1 MGPIMDRTINFVFQ
15 ASKKIRTQTRLS
27 SGTASVSYAA
37 IDWIKQRVKLA
48 EPRILVVGVGKPG
61 NSVCKNLMH
70 YLPGCALSV
79 SNRTATKAASLAQNL
94 KCHYL
99 PLDGWQAQANR
110 FDVIL
115 LSTEASSPILLPE
128 HLDGHRQQFVL
139 DLAVP
144 ANAHPGIAAMPM
156 VCFANVDDISAMM
169 EATLRQRMA
178 EVPAAEAIIADQI
191 AEFYE
196 WLRGYRHS
204 PEQSKKHEYSAGECL
219 QHQRRVRHD
228 KSGRK
233 NGLDRRGQNHFGNAN
248 QHETRRCRFDS
259 HLFCQRCSAAAGSVI
274 ARLQLVGGNKFG
286 VAFFVGHY
294 NWGAQLARFGNQ
306 KRLDGGQS
314 SFGGF
319 AQLNVP
325 FRKSHLFFSNF
336 HISKL

>member
-48 EPRILVVGVGKPG
+48 EPRILVVGAGKPG

-70 YLPGCALSV
+70 HLPGCALSV
-79 SNRTATKAASLAQNL
+79 SNRTAAKAASLAQNL

-139 DLAVP
+139 DLAVS

-169 EATLRQRMA
+169 ETTLRQRMA

-204 PEQSKKHEYSAGECL
+204 PEQSKNMSTVPVSAYNISGE
-219 QHQRRVRHD
+219 D
-228 KSGRK
+228 AMIK
-233 NGLDRRGQNHFGNAN
+233 
-248 QHETRRCRFDS
+248 
-259 HLFCQRCSAAAGSVI
+259 AAAKMGWIDEDKAILETLTSMKRAGADLI
-274 ARLQLVGGNKFG
+274 ATYFAKDAVRLL
-286 VAFFVGHY
+286 
-294 NWGAQLARFGNQ
+294 
-306 KRLDGGQS
+306 GQ
-314 SFGGF
+314 
-319 AQLNVP
+319 
-325 FRKSHLFFSNF
+325 
-336 HISKL
+336 